1 MKNYWNLALI
11 TSILIHTAV
20 LTGLPSLPHRDIL
33 LKKEKQ
39 PKTVIKMMPEKIE
52 KIIKRKQNLKEMKN
66 PPPFVDNFMNRL
78 MPGKRA
84 SYSLDKPKI
93 VAKATKIVTLSEIPR
108 DENLKKIPAYM
119 DYYRFIR
126 EKIRE
131 TAFSC
136 YTSRA
141 QGEVFVSFVIL
152 SNGQIETLSMGR
164 ESDAESS
171 LQKIAIQSVKGAAP
185 FPPFPPELKDYERL
199 HFNISIYFKNN

>member
-1 MKNYWNLALI
+1 
-11 TSILIHTAV
+11 
-20 LTGLPSLPHRDIL
+20 
-33 LKKEKQ
+33 
-39 PKTVIKMMPEKIE
+39 
-52 KIIKRKQNLKEMKN
+52 MKN

-78 MPGKRA
+78 MPGRA

-93 VAKATKIVTLSEIPR
+93 MAKATKIVTLSEIPR

-136 YTSRA
+136 YNSRIE
-141 QGEVFVSFVIL
+141 GEVFVSFVIL
-152 SNGQIETLSMGR
+152 NDGQIETLSIGK
-164 ESDAESS
+164 ESDAEGS
-171 LQKIAIQSVKGAAP
+171 LQKIALQSVRGASP
-185 FPPFPPELKDYERL
+185 FPPFPPELKDYQRL